1 MRNDF
6 VLSWKKALFVI
17 SIITPLFIL
26 TGVGNAD
33 EHACIHCGMM
43 KAKFGHSWVS
53 IEHEDGTVEGV
64 CSVHCAAV
72 DMALHIDQPV
82 KKITVGDYNSKKQID
97 ADRAFWVIGGDKMG
111 VMTARAK
118 WAFETKEA
126 ADNFI
131 KTHGGR
137 PATFEEVMKAS
148 FEDMYEDVLMIQ
160 KKRKMMKMKKN

>member
-1 MRNDF
+1 M
-6 VLSWKKALFVI
+6 LAWKKALIVI
-17 SIITPLFIL
+17 GVLASLLIFA
-26 TGVGNAD
+26 GVGNAD
-33 EHACIHCGMM
+33 DHACIHCGMM
-43 KAKFGHSWVS
+43 KAKFGHSWVI
-53 IEHEDGTVEGV
+53 IEHEDGTLEGV

-72 DMALHIDQPV
+72 DMALHIDKPV

-126 ADNFI
+126 ADNFM